1 MTTFTSEDRMTAS
14 QYFTD
19 PGINDGGFFSR
30 SPWTDPWFTTK
41 DYRQT
46 EIEFFFPLTEQ
57 IPLDLDFTPSED
69 YIKEQRRK
77 QLNTSYNIGNG
88 GVVYVTTASNI
99 NSTSLSVQPVNA
111 VGQLKIG
118 SIDIGLEKE
127 PKWYQ
132 KLIYKLLGFNWRQN
146 G

>member
-1 MTTFTSEDRMTAS
+1 MIYS
-14 QYFTD
+14 D
-19 PGINDGGFFSR
+19 PYINDTF
-30 SPWTDPWFTTK
+30 PKMPLWPPEANQVPKDP
-41 DYRQT
+41 RQL

-77 QLNTSYNIGNG
+77 QAASSYSIGNG
-88 GVVYVTTASNI
+88 NIGIGYVTRKTDI
-99 NSTSLSVQPVNA
+99 NTTSLSVQAVNA
-111 VGQLKIG
+111 VGQLRIG

>member
-1 MTTFTSEDRMTAS
+1 MIYS
-14 QYFTD
+14 D
-19 PGINDGGFFSR
+19 PYINDTF
-30 SPWTDPWFTTK
+30 PKMPLWPPEANHVPKDP
-41 DYRQT
+41 RQL

-77 QLNTSYNIGNG
+77 QAASSYSIGNG
-88 GVVYVTTASNI
+88 GIGYVTTASVI
-99 NSTSLSVQPVNA
+99 NSVSLSVQPVNA
-111 VGQLKIG
+111 VGQLRIG
-118 SIDIGLEKE
+118 SIDIGVEKE

>member
-1 MTTFTSEDRMTAS
+1 MIYS
-14 QYFTD
+14 D
-19 PGINDGGFFSR
+19 PYINDPFPK
-30 SPWTDPWFTTK
+30 SPLWPSEANSVPKDP
-41 DYRQT
+41 RQL

-77 QLNTSYNIGNG
+77 REASSYSIGNG
-88 GVVYVTTASNI
+88 GIGYVMIPSNI

-118 SIDIGLEKE
+118 SIDIGLERE